1 MVYNNLIMMGV
12 GSHGASAVSHAAAQQ
27 GGLTQGLVVLVILV
41 VIVLALILVCG
52 LMGRSKDEKLPVVS
66 GEAKMEP
73 AVTEAT
79 SSAESVAEP
88 VVSAVEVEEVI
99 EEVEVIPAET
109 PIPPEAEAEPEL
121 PAPPEPDNLKRIE
134 GIGPKV
140 SSLLNEAGI
149 FTFSQLADSEVSRLK
164 SIVDEAGLTMMNP
177 ASWPDQARLAASGDW
192 DALAKLQEGLKA
204 GRRA

>member
-1 MVYNNLIMMGV
+1 MVYNNFILMGV
-12 GSHGASAVSHAAAQQ
+12 GSTGASALSHAAVQL

-41 VIVLALILVCG
+41 VIALALIFVCG
-52 LMGRSKDEKLPVVS
+52 LMGRRGDEELPPVS
-66 GEAKMEP
+66 GGEKIEP

-79 SSAESVAEP
+79 SPAESVAEP
-88 VVSAVEVEEVI
+88 VASAVKVEEVTG
-99 EEVEVIPAET
+99 EVEVTLAET
-109 PIPPEAEAEPEL
+109 PALAEAEVEPEL
-121 PAPPEPDNLKRIE
+121 PGPEPDDLKRIE

-149 FTFSQLADSEVSRLK
+149 FTFAQLADAEVPRLK

-204 GRRA
+204 GRHA